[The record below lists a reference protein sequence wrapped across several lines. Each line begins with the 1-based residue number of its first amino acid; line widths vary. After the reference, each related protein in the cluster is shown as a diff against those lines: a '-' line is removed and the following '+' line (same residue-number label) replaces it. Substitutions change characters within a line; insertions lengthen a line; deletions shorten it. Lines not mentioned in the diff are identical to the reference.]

1 MSIQRITHLNGKITY
16 RASIQIKGGASKTM
30 EFASAKEARKWLA
43 EHGEKL
49 TDPGQQTR
57 HFVIGVLSV
66 LAVFT
71 SLYAFGYR
79 YFTSPERMVDLVD
92 ANPNYTENP
101 DCTVLFVGN
110 SHLYTYNVPNMVGSM
125 SRTTPDTS
133 DDCPVEMM
141 AEPSY
146 TLADH
151 WQRGEVQK
159 MIMNSKYGSVV
170 LQEQSWVVLT
180 NYNGNISRD
189 MMKKMTRAIRNNN
202 MRPILMETWP
212 HQDDAPI
219 MLRPADSEF
228 DPPKNTLDMA
238 IRIHDF
244 YNKFGKEIGVDVSH
258 VGDYWNYAH
267 FHSPGLELYSDEYHA
282 SMLGA
287 YLAALVLHKTL
298 YNSDPLTITYVP
310 EGVSKDDAEA
320 LREYIA
326 MRDGNVRPNRKMQ

>member
-1 MSIQRITHLNGKITY
+1 MSIQRITHLNGKISY

-30 EFASAKEARKWLA
+30 EFSSAKEARKWLA
-43 EHGEKL
+43 DHGEKL
-49 TDPGQQTR
+49 VEPGQQTR

-79 YFTSPERMVDLVD
+79 YFTSPERMIDLVD
-92 ANPNYTENP
+92 ANPNYAENP

-110 SHLYTYNVPNMVGSM
+110 SHLFTYNVPNMVSSI
-125 SRTTPDTS
+125 SRTTPDTK
-133 DDCPVEMM
+133 DDCPVEMV

-151 WQRGEVQK
+151 WRGPVVQK
-159 MIMNSKYGSVV
+159 LLMNGKYGSVV

-202 MRPILMETWP
+202 MRPILMMTWP
-212 HQDDAPI
+212 HQDGAPI
-219 MLRPADSEF
+219 MRQPADSEL
-228 DPPKNTLDMA
+228 DPPKSSLDMA
-238 IRIHDF
+238 IRIHEF
-244 YNKFGKEIGVDVSH
+244 YTKFGKEIDVDVSR

-267 FHSPGLELYSDEYHA
+267 FHSPELPLYSDDYHA
-282 SMLGA
+282 TIAGA

-298 YNSDPLTITYVP
+298 YNSDPLTVTYVP
-310 EGVSKDDAEA
+310 EGVSKSEA
-320 LREYIA
+320 KTLREYVAIREA
-326 MRDGNVRPNRKMQ
+326 NVRPNRKMQ